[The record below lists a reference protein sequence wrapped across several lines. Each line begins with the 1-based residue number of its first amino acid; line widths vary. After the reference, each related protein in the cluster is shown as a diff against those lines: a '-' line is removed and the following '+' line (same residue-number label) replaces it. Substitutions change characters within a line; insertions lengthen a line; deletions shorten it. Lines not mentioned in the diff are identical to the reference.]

1 MDPLDAVMAAPN
13 HHKVLLENDQI
24 RVLETLIRPGEETAV
39 HTPVW
44 PGYIYIIS
52 WGDFVRYDSEGRVR
66 MDSRQLAS
74 APRPGRH
81 FAHHFRPI
89 RCATWVSRIST

>member
-39 HTPVW
+39 HTHV
-44 PGYIYIIS
+44 
-52 WGDFVRYDSEGRVR
+52 
-66 MDSRQLAS
+66 
-74 APRPGRH
+74 
-81 FAHHFRPI
+81 
-89 RCATWVSRIST
+89 